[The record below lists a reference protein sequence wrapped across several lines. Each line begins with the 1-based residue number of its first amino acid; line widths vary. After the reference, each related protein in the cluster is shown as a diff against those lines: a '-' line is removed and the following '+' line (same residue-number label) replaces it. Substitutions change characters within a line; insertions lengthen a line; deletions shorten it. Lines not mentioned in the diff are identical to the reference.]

1 MASRKMNL
9 ECSEKGRKGWQE
21 EGKWARRKSMR
32 VRGKRIT
39 MGRKRMGVGQ
49 GMKEVGMRMRMKG
62 SGIWKTEKLVRLCK
76 KRTKNDRKAKRERE
90 IMTNL

>member
-9 ECSEKGRKGWQE
+9 EYSEKGRKGWQE

-49 GMKEVGMRMRMKG
+49 GRKEARMRMKG
-62 SGIWKTEKLVRLCK
+62 SEIWKTEKLVRLCR
-76 KRTKNDRKAKRERE
+76 KRTKNERKAKRERE